1 VPAAPTGDAGT
12 ARLALAAVDAAA
24 QPTQAA
30 SGSSAAPGRATGTAP
45 AADAANTPAAGAAT
59 MPAAGGSTAAARTST
74 SVAGAAAPSDPATVP
89 AAGADATTQATAAPS
104 AQTPDHRGDH
114 RRQQPTKPAP
124 PNAACSLIVPANP
137 TTERGLTTAYQL
149 TATERGA
156 GACHETDPDQAAFV
170 EAAVLDLDT
179 GALGVYHPL
188 VVDAGTTPAIAPAP
202 VRLPAH
208 AVVGVWFGF
217 NGDTLTLDGAGA
229 ASCVNGLRGSRFG
242 QFAYCNAQQF
252 FAAANAAIAAHRL
265 VVPPLGTGSDGL
277 PCPTTRDFSV
287 VDQDQSDNLATA
299 YRVIK
304 GRVAQDV
311 PAASV
316 GAKLTNGS
324 DEGLLAKAIDPALGC
339 APFTAPDLT
348 VGGATNTPALALN
361 ELSAA
366 AWQAAPAA
374 LVPTSDPMVQVDG
387 ATSVEKTDLYRA
399 GVDQPALPAGQSA
412 RAYCAELV
420 RAAPARLKGALPQF
434 RGAPSPAVG
443 SANLYAFLADRYRAT
458 LQNLNCAT
466 GG

>member
-1 VPAAPTGDAGT
+1 VPADPT
-12 ARLALAAVDAAA
+12 
-24 QPTQAA
+24 
-30 SGSSAAPGRATGTAP
+30 S
-45 AADAANTPAAGAAT
+45 
-59 MPAAGGSTAAARTST
+59 
-74 SVAGAAAPSDPATVP
+74 
-89 AAGADATTQATAAPS
+89 
-104 AQTPDHRGDH
+104 
-114 RRQQPTKPAP
+114 
-124 PNAACSLIVPANP
+124 
-137 TTERGLTTAYQL
+137 ERGLTTAYQL
-149 TATERGA
+149 TATDRGA

-179 GALGVYHPL
+179 GALGIYHPL
-188 VVDAGTTPAIAPAP
+188 VIDAGTAPAIAPAP

-229 ASCVNGLRGSRFG
+229 AGCVNGLRGSRFG

-252 FAAANAAIAAHRL
+252 FAAAHAAIAAHRL

-311 PAASV
+311 PAATV
-316 GAKLTNGS
+316 GTKLTNGS

-339 APFTAPDLT
+339 APFTPPDLT
-348 VGGATNTPALALN
+348 NGGATNTPALALN

-366 AWQAAPAA
+366 AWQAGPVA

-387 ATSVEKTDLYRA
+387 ATSVEKTNLYRA

-420 RAAPARLKGALPQF
+420 RAAPARMKGALAQF
-434 RGAPSPAVG
+434 RGAASPAVG
-443 SANLYAFLADRYRAT
+443 SADLLAFLTDRYRAT